1 MASRISSPGNATLM
15 NGVCTFE
22 LKDATKTYQ
31 RFFGAPKRIEALA
44 GVSLTVNPGEVFA
57 LVGPNRAGKTTLVKL
72 LLSLCK
78 PTSGT
83 VTRWGLPASNRSTLA
98 RIGYVHENQAFPRY
112 LSAEALLYYYG
123 TLSHIPD
130 VELRLRM
137 PELLKKVGLARRSQE
152 PIRAFSK
159 GMVQRLAVAQA
170 LLNDPDLLVLD
181 EPTEGLDQDGRQ
193 MVYDTVAELRE
204 RGKTILL
211 VSHVLSDIELLANRL
226 GVLINGK
233 FAWFG
238 TLQEFRRDPAT
249 GEERSL
255 AAALKPLYAQQQL

>member
-1 MASRISSPGNATLM
+1 MNA
-15 NGVCTFE
+15 VSTFE
-22 LKDATKTYQ
+22 VKDATKTYK
-31 RFFGAPKRIEALA
+31 RLVGAPKQIEALA
-44 GVSLTVNPGEVFA
+44 GVSLTVSPGEVFA

-72 LLSLCK
+72 LLSLSK
-78 PTSGT
+78 PTSGSI
-83 VTRWGLPASNRSTLA
+83 TRFGVPAADRSTLS

-112 LSAEALLYYYG
+112 LSAEALLHYYG
-123 TLSHIPD
+123 TLTYLSDQLMRERVP
-130 VELRLRM
+130 V
-137 PELLKKVGLARRSQE
+137 LLKKVGLARRSQE
-152 PIRAFSK
+152 PIKAFSK

-193 MVYDTVAELRE
+193 MVYDIVAELRD

-233 FAWFG
+233 FAYFG
-238 TLQEFRRDPAT
+238 TLQDFRRDPAT

>member
-1 MASRISSPGNATLM
+1 MKDS
-15 NGVCTFE
+15 VCTFE
-22 LKDATKTYQ
+22 LKQAGKTYRRWMGQPRQLDALSDATLQVKQ
-31 RFFGAPKRIEALA
+31 
-44 GVSLTVNPGEVFA
+44 GEVFA

-83 VTRWGLPASNRSTLA
+83 VSRWGLPATDRSTLS

-112 LSAEALLYYYG
+112 LSASALLHYYG
-123 TLSHIPD
+123 TLTYLPEDVLEKRIPQ
-130 VELRLRM
+130 
-137 PELLKKVGLARRSQE
+137 LLQQVGLARRSQE

-159 GMVQRLAVAQA
+159 GMVQRLALAQA

-193 MVYDTVAELRE
+193 MVHDVVLEMKQ

-211 VSHVLSDIELLANRL
+211 VSHVLHDIEQLCDRL
-226 GVLINGK
+226 GVLINGR
-233 FAWFG
+233 FAYLG
-238 TLQEFRRDPAT
+238 TMQEFKKDPET
-249 GEERSL
+249 RTERTL
-255 AAALKPLYAQQQL
+255 ASALKPLYAQQQL